1 MRYNAEKK
9 KVGMYHTTPI
19 LSFRMKCHL
28 CDNWFEI
35 RTDPQARDYV
45 ITDGARRKEESWDAE
60 ENGTISLRGER
71 AHARAAV
78 PRNRH

>member
-9 KVGMYHTTPI
+9 TVGKYFTTPI

-35 RTDPQARDYV
+35 RTDPESRDYIV
-45 ITDGARRKEESWDAE
+45 TDGARRKHEEFSAADSE
-60 ENGTISLRGER
+60 TIQLPGPHPTKTSL
-71 AHARAAV
+71 
-78 PRNRH
+78 